1 MIIEHQNRINCT
13 ILPLNARLAP
23 WNIIK
28 TKAKKM
34 KQILKYLGL
43 LLLAAILFILI
54 AGLFIAKD
62 YHFERSIT
70 INAPRE
76 KVWEQVNNF
85 TSRNKWNPWAEYDP
99 GMQHTIEGTDGTV
112 GAVHKWK
119 GNKEVGSGSETITMI
134 EAPDKINSILR
145 FYEPFESEANA
156 FITLTGEGNTTRA
169 TWGFDS
175 RFPYPM
181 NTMQLFM
188 NMDKMMDKDFSNG
201 LNKLKQNCEA
211 L

>member
-1 MIIEHQNRINCT
+1 M
-13 ILPLNARLAP
+13 
-23 WNIIK
+23 
-28 TKAKKM
+28 KK
-34 KQILKYLGL
+34 ILKYIGL

-62 YHFERSIT
+62 YHFQRSVT
-70 INAPRE
+70 INAPKE

-85 TSRNKWNPWAEYDP
+85 TNRNKWSPWGAYDP
-99 GMQHTIEGTDGTV
+99 NMEHTIEGTDGTV

-134 EAPDKINSILR
+134 EAPEKINSTLR
-145 FYEPFESEANA
+145 FYEPYESEASA
-156 FITLTGEGNTTRA
+156 FITLTGEGNATTA

-181 NTMQLFM
+181 NTMKLFV
-188 NMDKMMDKDFSNG
+188 NMDKMMDKDFTNG

>member
-1 MIIEHQNRINCT
+1 M
-13 ILPLNARLAP
+13 
-23 WNIIK
+23 
-28 TKAKKM
+28 KK
-34 KQILKYLGL
+34 ILKYIGL
-43 LLLAAILFILI
+43 LLLAVILFLLI

-70 INAPRE
+70 INAPKE
-76 KVWEQVNNF
+76 KVWEQVSSFAN
-85 TSRNKWNPWAEYDP
+85 RNKWSPWAEYDP
-99 GMQHTIEGTDGTV
+99 GMQHTINGTDGTV

-134 EAPDKINSILR
+134 EAPEKIHSILR
-145 FYEPFESEANA
+145 FYEPYESEANT
-156 FITLTGEGNTTRA
+156 FITLSAEENATRA
-169 TWGFDS
+169 TWGFNS

-188 NMDKMMDKDFSNG
+188 DMDKLMDKDFSNG
-201 LNKLKQNCEA
+201 LNKLKQRCEA